1 MAILLTNDDGIYSEG
16 LIALAKSLKDL
27 DELVIVAPDSERS
40 SIAHAIT
47 LRRPLRIQRVSD
59 LISID
64 GCEEVYACDGTPVDC
79 VILGVSEVLKGK
91 KINAIISGINRG
103 LNLGIDII
111 YSGTVGAAMEG
122 ALLGITSIAVSA
134 DSTDP
139 NVFIEAALFVKEFL
153 PRIIEKGLPEHT
165 FLSINYPR
173 NPRGVRFT
181 KQGYR
186 IYSGKVLKYND
197 PWGKHCYWISGD
209 VIEKLEYESDIWA
222 VSNGYISITPLH
234 IELTN
239 HDCLRSL
246 KEWFV

>member
-16 LIALAKSLKDL
+16 LLALARALSSI
-27 DELVIVAPDSERS
+27 DELFIVAPDSERS
-40 SIAHAIT
+40 SIGHAIT
-47 LRRPLRIQRVSD
+47 LRRPLRIHRVSD
-59 LISID
+59 LFSID
-64 GCEEVYACDGTPVDC
+64 GCKEIYACDGTPVDC

-122 ALLGITSIAVSA
+122 ALLGITSIAISA
-134 DSTDP
+134 DSTDLGI
-139 NVFIEAALFVKEFL
+139 FKEAADFIKEFL
-153 PRIIEKGLPEHT
+153 PRLMEKGLPEHT
-165 FLSINYPR
+165 FLNINYPR

-186 IYSGKVLKYND
+186 IYSGRVLKYED
-197 PWGKHCYWISGD
+197 PWGKSCYWISGD

-234 IELTN
+234 VELTN
-239 HDCLRSL
+239 YDCLLSL
-246 KEWFV
+246 KEWFT